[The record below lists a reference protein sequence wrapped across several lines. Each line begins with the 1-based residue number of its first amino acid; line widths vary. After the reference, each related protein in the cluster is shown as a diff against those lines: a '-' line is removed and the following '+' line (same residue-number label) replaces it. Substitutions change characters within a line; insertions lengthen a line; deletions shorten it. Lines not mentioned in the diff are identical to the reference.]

1 MSHPL
6 ARWSDKR
13 RGWVRQAQAGL
24 ENQLVRSTAEH
35 RSVNVLQRLR
45 ESRRTLMLVLVELLK
60 LGELAARQYLLST
73 QLVEFRACLG
83 EKVECASIVLLGVIE
98 GP

>member
-1 MSHPL
+1 
-6 ARWSDKR
+6 
-13 RGWVRQAQAGL
+13 
-24 ENQLVRSTAEH
+24 
-35 RSVNVLQRLR
+35 
-45 ESRRTLMLVLVELLK
+45 MLVLVELLK

-83 EKVECASIVLLGVIE
+83 EKVECASIVLLGVIQ